1 MLNIPGILLSGG
13 HHPNVEGTSVEVY
26 VPSTGHSCSLPSLP
40 DDRWGHSMD
49 SLLICG
55 GYDSASTASSCLSFS
70 SGQWV
75 FSHTLEEGRAD
86 HTSWQ
91 REQDILLMGGYVP
104 YTSEIV
110 HMGGEQGEQSFAME
124 YDSKYVLTT
133 GID

>member
-1 MLNIPGILLSGG
+1 MPAILLSGG
-13 HHPNVEGTSVEVY
+13 YDADDTVNRSVEVFS
-26 VPSTGHSCSLPSLP
+26 PSTGQSCSLPSLP
-40 DDRWGHSMD
+40 DERFRHTMD

-110 HMGGEQGEQSFAME
+110 HMGGEQGEESFAME
-124 YDSKYVLTT
+124 YDSK
-133 GID
+133 

>member
-1 MLNIPGILLSGG
+1 MFNMPGILLSGG
-13 HHPNVEGTSVEVY
+13 HDAYTTVEGTSVEVY
-26 VPSTGHSCSLPSLP
+26 VPSTGQSCSLPSLP
-40 DDRWGHSMD
+40 DDRWGHTMD

-55 GYDSASTASSCLSFS
+55 GYDSTSTATSCLSFS

-110 HMGGEQGEQSFAME
+110 HMGGEQGEESFAME
-124 YDSKYVLTT
+124 YDSK
-133 GID
+133 